1 MEQAS
6 NDRKSVGWPSR
17 LTKARLHFVTGKGGT
32 GKSTIAA
39 ALALTLAAGGR
50 KVLLVEVEG
59 RQGIA
64 QLFDVPPLP
73 YKEVKIATADGGG
86 QVNALAIDTEAAF
99 LEYLDMFYNLG
110 IAGRAMRRIGAV
122 EFATTIAPGLR
133 DVLLTGK
140 IKEIVV
146 RSDNPAKTAKLNQ
159 TAYDAIVVDAPPT
172 GRIPR
177 FLDVTKAVSELA
189 KGGPVHSQAEGVV
202 KILHSDITAIHLVT
216 LLEALPVQETIE
228 AIGELREL
236 DLPIG
241 SVIVNRN
248 ISPYLPEES
257 LAKAAEGD
265 IDADAV
271 RAGLE
276 SAGIKLSDSDFAGL
290 LTESIQH
297 ATRIAARNESA
308 ELLADLDVPRL
319 DLPTI
324 ADGVDLGSLYELAEA
339 LAAQGVR

>member
-1 MEQAS
+1 MATPTS
-6 NDRKSVGWPSR
+6 DGSDVGWPDR
-17 LTKARLHFVTGKGGT
+17 LTRARLHFVTGKGGT
-32 GKSTIAA
+32 GKTTVAA

-50 KVLLVEVEG
+50 RVLLVEVEG

-73 YKEVKIATADGGG
+73 YEEVKVATADGGG
-86 QVNALAIDTEAAF
+86 HVNALAIDLEAAF

-110 IAGRAMRRIGAV
+110 LAGRAMRRVGAI

-140 IKEIVV
+140 IKESAV
-146 RSDNPAKTAKLNQ
+146 RLDANKRP
-159 TAYDAIVVDAPPT
+159 AYDAIVVDSPPT
-172 GRIPR
+172 GRITR
-177 FLDVTKAVSELA
+177 FLDVTKALSDIA

-202 KILHSDITAIHLVT
+202 KLLHSEQTAIHLVT
-216 LLEALPVQETIE
+216 LLEALPIQETIE
-228 AIGELREL
+228 AIEELEALEL
-236 DLPIG
+236 PVG

-248 ISPYLPEES
+248 IPEFLPADA
-257 LAKAAEGD
+257 LGPAADGE

-271 RAGLE
+271 RAGL
-276 SAGIKLSDSDFAGL
+276 SRAGITMADNEFAGL
-290 LTESIQH
+290 LTETIEH
-297 ATRIAARNESA
+297 ASRIRARSESA
-308 ELLADLDVPRL
+308 TELEDLHVPRL

-339 LAAQGVR
+339 LAQQGVR

>member
-1 MEQAS
+1 MANTS
-6 NDRKSVGWPSR
+6 SGGSAVGWPAR
-17 LTKARLHFVTGKGGT
+17 LSKARLHFVTGKGGT

-73 YKEVKIATADGGG
+73 YQEVKIATAERGG
-86 QVNALAIDTEAAF
+86 QVNALAIDIEAAF

-110 IAGRAMRRIGAV
+110 IAGRAMRRIGAI

-140 IKEIVV
+140 IKESVV
-146 RSDNPAKTAKLNQ
+146 RVDKNRLPV
-159 TAYDAIVVDAPPT
+159 YDAVVVDAPPT
-172 GRIPR
+172 GRIAR
-177 FLDVTKAVSELA
+177 FLDVTKAVSDLA
-189 KGGPVHSQAEGVV
+189 KGGPVHSQSEGVV
-202 KILHSDITAIHLVT
+202 KLLHSEQTAIHLVT
-216 LLEALPVQETIE
+216 LLEALPVQETLE
-228 AIGELREL
+228 AIEELAEME
-236 DLPIG
+236 LPIG

-248 ISPYLPEES
+248 IASHLQPAD

-265 IDADAV
+265 VDADSV

-276 SAGIKLSDSDFAGL
+276 MAGIKLNDTEFAGL
-290 LTESIQH
+290 LTETIEH
-297 ATRIAARNESA
+297 ATVIAARA
-308 ELLADLDVPRL
+308 EIAQQLDALKVPRL
-319 DLPTI
+319 ELPAI
-324 ADGVDLGSLYELAEA
+324 SDGVDLGSLYELSES
-339 LAAQGVR
+339 LAQQGVR

>member
-1 MEQAS
+1 MATTERDGSA
-6 NDRKSVGWPSR
+6 VGWPSR

-32 GKSTIAA
+32 GKTTVAA

-50 KVLLVEVEG
+50 RVLLVEVEG

-73 YKEVKIATADGGG
+73 YEESKIATADGGG
-86 QVNALAIDTEAAF
+86 HVNALAIDIEAAF

-110 IAGRAMRRIGAV
+110 IAGRAMRRIGAI

-140 IKEIVV
+140 IKESVV
-146 RSDNPAKTAKLNQ
+146 RLDRNKKPV
-159 TAYDAIVVDAPPT
+159 YDAIVVDSPPT
-172 GRIPR
+172 GRIAR
-177 FLDVTKAVSELA
+177 FLDVTKAVSDLA

-202 KILHSDITAIHLVT
+202 KLLHSEQTAIHLVT
-216 LLEALPVQETIE
+216 LLEALPIQETIE
-228 AIGELREL
+228 AIEELEQL

-248 ISPYLPEES
+248 ILPFLPAAD

-271 RAGLE
+271 RAGL
-276 SAGIKLSDSDFAGL
+276 SKVGITLADADFAGL
-290 LTESIQH
+290 LTETIEH
-297 ATRIAARNESA
+297 ATRIKARAESA
-308 ELLADLDVPRL
+308 EQLERLHVPRL
-319 DLPTI
+319 ELPTI
-324 ADGVDLGSLYELAEA
+324 ADGVDLGSLYELAET
-339 LAAQGVR
+339 LAQQGVR